1 MVKLPDSVQVK
12 NRPEPGSEQHS
23 IPLLSLVLLFRS
35 PKACVC
41 SCGSANMN
49 GIVPCSK
56 WGGGVPLT
64 LLGLLDS
71 PQAAQHVEKAD
82 SSVCHG
88 AVNFSRA
95 PVPTSDN
102 SAQQKEWVDELGRAS
117 FNWPPVWGLQRE
129 GNSLS
134 SSVLQWSSTSK
145 KERERMPALVFDR
158 QGFQTA
164 PGNCCQTNSN

>member
-1 MVKLPDSVQVK
+1 MQRTRQSMRICPFSIKLMVKLPDSVQVK

-71 PQAAQHVEKAD
+71 PQAAQHLEKAD

-117 FNWPPVWGLQRE
+117 FNWPPV
-129 GNSLS
+129 
-134 SSVLQWSSTSK
+134 
-145 KERERMPALVFDR
+145 
-158 QGFQTA
+158 
-164 PGNCCQTNSN
+164 